1 MVAIVLHVLH
11 KPQWQY
17 NTTAIGV
24 LITDTNSSVF
34 TIMESTAAS
43 PRKGK
48 KT

>member
-1 MVAIVLHVLH
+1 MCSTNHNGNN
-11 KPQWQY
+11 

-48 KT
+48 KPKWNN